1 MQDPISRYHKIY
13 DFIYSTDLVYKPQC
27 WKLCDA
33 HCCNFSRYKSGPSK
47 HIQEIPLLPGEWQYM
62 SDKGYL
68 AQYKDAEH
76 AVSVVDLDVGVLSYE
91 AIKIPTMGCPCDH
104 WRRPTVCRL
113 YPLAP
118 RYDLDHGFVGI
129 DSTFSLMEVAEEFL
143 GVPRSC
149 QVDQVP
155 FHELEKFIAIS
166 KAIET
171 EPVLTFHFMVLDL
184 MKTLFRTGLKDNKD
198 QLFEEDVTET
208 AELSDSF
215 ELIQLAFLRGVA
227 IDWGRAKMAL
237 EDLGARF
244 KKMYG
249 AAFRLGDSELSQ
261 YAYPESTVIGAQ

>member
-1 MQDPISRYHKIY
+1 M
-13 DFIYSTDLVYKPQC
+13 
-27 WKLCDA
+27 
-33 HCCNFSRYKSGPSK
+33 
-47 HIQEIPLLPGEWQYM
+47 
-62 SDKGYL
+62 
-68 AQYKDAEH
+68 
-76 AVSVVDLDVGVLSYE
+76 
-91 AIKIPTMGCPCDH
+91 
-104 WRRPTVCRL
+104 
-113 YPLAP
+113 
-118 RYDLDHGFVGI
+118 
-129 DSTFSLMEVAEEFL
+129 
-143 GVPRSC
+143 
-149 QVDQVP
+149 
-155 FHELEKFIAIS
+155 
-166 KAIET
+166 
-171 EPVLTFHFMVLDL
+171 LTFHFMVLDL